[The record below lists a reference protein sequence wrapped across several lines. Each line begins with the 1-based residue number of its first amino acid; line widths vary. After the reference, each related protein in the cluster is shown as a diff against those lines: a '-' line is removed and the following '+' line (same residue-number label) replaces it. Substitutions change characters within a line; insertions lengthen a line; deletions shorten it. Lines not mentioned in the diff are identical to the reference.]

1 MFLLRVIVFLILLSL
16 ILILAYPLLIVFN
29 IASGGDGFGL
39 CNDLATCI
47 IPVSEGPKL
56 LIYMIGIFFL
66 LVLLLRLI
74 MKYMNS
80 LQSKN
85 SIL

>member
-1 MFLLRVIVFLILLSL
+1 MFLLRIIVFLILSSL
-16 ILILAYPLLIVFN
+16 ILILAYPLLIIFN

-39 CNDLATCI
+39 CNDLVTCT
-47 IPVSEGPKL
+47 IPITEGPRL
-56 LIYMIGIFFL
+56 LVFLISIFFF

-74 MKYMNS
+74 TKYMNS
-80 LQSKN
+80 LQNKN

>member
-56 LIYMIGIFFL
+56 LIYLIGIFFL
-66 LVLLLRLI
+66 LVLMLRLI

>member
-39 CNDLATCI
+39 CNDLATCV

-56 LIYMIGIFFL
+56 LIYLIGIFFL

>member
-1 MFLLRVIVFLILLSL
+1 MFLLRIIVFLILSSL

-29 IASGGDGFGL
+29 IASGGEGYGL

-47 IPVSEGPKL
+47 IPITEGPRL
-56 LIYMIGIFFL
+56 LVFLIGIFFF
-66 LVLLLRLI
+66 LVFLLRLI
-74 MKYMNS
+74 TKYMNS
-80 LQSKN
+80 LQNKN

>member
-1 MFLLRVIVFLILLSL
+1 MFLLRIIVFLILLSL

-39 CNDLATCI
+39 CNDLVTCF

-56 LIYMIGIFFL
+56 LIYLIGIFFL

>member
-56 LIYMIGIFFL
+56 LIYLIGIFFL

-74 MKYMNS
+74 MKYMNIHPFEVDS
-80 LQSKN
+80 F
-85 SIL
+85 

>member
-56 LIYMIGIFFL
+56 LIYLIAIFFL

>member
-1 MFLLRVIVFLILLSL
+1 MFLLRIIVFLILLSL

-56 LIYMIGIFFL
+56 LIYLIGIFFL

-74 MKYMNS
+74 MKYMNT

>member
-1 MFLLRVIVFLILLSL
+1 MFLLRIIVFLILLSL

-47 IPVSEGPKL
+47 IPMSEGPKL
-56 LIYMIGIFFL
+56 LIYLIGIFFL

>member
-56 LIYMIGIFFL
+56 LIYLIGIFFL
-66 LVLLLRLI
+66 LVLLLRLV
-74 MKYMNS
+74 MKYMNT

>member
-39 CNDLATCI
+39 CSDLATCI
-47 IPVSEGPKL
+47 IPMSEGPKL
-56 LIYMIGIFFL
+56 LIYLIGIFFL

>member
-1 MFLLRVIVFLILLSL
+1 MFLLRIIVFLILLSL

-39 CNDLATCI
+39 CNDLVTCV

-56 LIYMIGIFFL
+56 LIYLIGIFFL

-80 LQSKN
+80 FQSKN

>member
-1 MFLLRVIVFLILLSL
+1 MFLLRIIVFLILVSL

-39 CNDLATCI
+39 CNDLVTCV
-47 IPVSEGPKL
+47 IPASEGPKL
-56 LIYMIGIFFL
+56 LVYLIGIFFL

>member
-39 CNDLATCI
+39 CNDLATYI

-56 LIYMIGIFFL
+56 LIYLIGIFFL

>member
-56 LIYMIGIFFL
+56 LIYLIGIFFL
-66 LVLLLRLI
+66 VVLLLRLI

>member
-56 LIYMIGIFFL
+56 LIYLIGIFFL

-74 MKYMNS
+74 MKYINS

>member
-39 CNDLATCI
+39 CSDLATCI

-56 LIYMIGIFFL
+56 LIYLIGIFFL

>member
-56 LIYMIGIFFL
+56 LIYLIGIFFL

-74 MKYMNS
+74 MKYMNT

>member
-16 ILILAYPLLIVFN
+16 ILILAYPLMIVFN

-56 LIYMIGIFFL
+56 LIYLIGIFFL

>member
-56 LIYMIGIFFL
+56 LIYLIGIFFL

-80 LQSKN
+80 LQNKN

>member
-1 MFLLRVIVFLILLSL
+1 MFLLRIIFFLILLSL

-39 CNDLATCI
+39 CSDLSTCI
-47 IPVSEGPKL
+47 IPMSEGPKL
-56 LIYMIGIFFL
+56 LIYLIGIFFL

-85 SIL
+85 YIL